1 MPAEQSLEAHLSEI
15 VQNYNIDIIHS
26 TNSTKKARPR
36 QMRGERSDDL
46 SPKLESAPCPWQVS

>member
-15 VQNYNIDIIHS
+15 VQNYNINIIHS

-46 SPKLESAPCPWQVS
+46 SPKLESAPCP